1 MNAIPVRNSAAH
13 STNGDSVVLMYQYLK
28 DVRTKDWVRGV
39 FPVIFGRPI
48 EDWDNATA
56 AEKSITIWNCKFL
69 NHMRLMDGA
78 EVC

>member
-1 MNAIPVRNSAAH
+1 MDR
-13 STNGDSVVLMYQYLK
+13 YLK